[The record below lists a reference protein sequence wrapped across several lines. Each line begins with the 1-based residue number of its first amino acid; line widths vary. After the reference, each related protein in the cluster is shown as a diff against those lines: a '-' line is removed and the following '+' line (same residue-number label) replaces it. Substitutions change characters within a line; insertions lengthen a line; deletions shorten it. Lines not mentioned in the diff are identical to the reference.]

1 VIQLTREEA
10 ISLVKSHVEPNNL
23 VNHMIATGAVMKAL
37 AYKFGENEEEWEITG
52 ILHDY
57 DYPETDQDPA
67 YHGLLSVEMLKKYN
81 LPKEVYDAILA
92 HAEKKPLETK
102 IEKALYVAD
111 PTTGFIT
118 AAALIRSEKKLEP
131 LDSKFLIKRFKEK
144 SFAKGA
150 SREQMSM
157 CSELGLELE
166 VYLNLALD
174 AMKSIHEEIGL

>member
-1 VIQLTREEA
+1 MTREEA
-10 ISLVKSHVEPNNL
+10 ISLVKSHVESNNL
-23 VNHMIATGAVMKAL
+23 VNHMIATGAVMKVL
-37 AYKFGENEEEWEITG
+37 AHRFNEDENEWEIAG

-57 DYPETDQDPA
+57 DYPETDRDPDH
-67 YHGLLSVEMLKKYN
+67 HGLLSVEMLKKYD
-81 LPKEVYDAILA
+81 LPEEVYDAILA

-118 AAALIRSEKKLEP
+118 AAALIRSDKKLEP
-131 LDSKFLIKRFKEK
+131 VDSKFLMKRFKEK

-166 VYLNLALD
+166 TYLGIALD
-174 AMKSIHEEIGL
+174 AMKGIHEEIGL